1 MSSEVLRYEQVSK
14 QYKLGET
21 VINALSCVSFSI
33 TKGEFSAIV
42 GPSGSGKSTLL
53 HLGAGLDRPTQG
65 SVFLGGR
72 EIQAIG
78 ERDMAVIRNQDVGF
92 IFQTFNLIPVLS
104 IRENV
109 EYPSLLYSAT
119 RKNRSRVGELLE
131 LVGLSDQA
139 KKRPNMLSGG
149 QRQRVAIARALV
161 NNPSIVFADEPT
173 ANLDHVT
180 GESIMSLLLKLN
192 AELGTT
198 FIFSTHDS
206 RIMEKARRI
215 ISVEDGKL
223 TGDTVSQGRLGSLA

>member
-1 MSSEVLRYEQVSK
+1 
-14 QYKLGET
+14 
-21 VINALSCVSFSI
+21 
-33 TKGEFSAIV
+33 
-42 GPSGSGKSTLL
+42 
-53 HLGAGLDRPTQG
+53 
-65 SVFLGGR
+65 
-72 EIQAIG
+72 
-78 ERDMAVIRNQDVGF
+78 MAVIRNQDVGF

-109 EYPSLLYSAT
+109 EYPSLLYPAT

-139 KKRPNMLSGG
+139 EKRPNMLSGG

-173 ANLDHVT
+173 ANLDHAT
-180 GESIMSLLLKLN
+180 GESIMTLLLKLN

-223 TGDTVSQGRLGSLA
+223 TGDTASQGRQGSPA

>member
-1 MSSEVLRYEQVSK
+1 MKGEVLRYEQVSK

-21 VINALSCVSFSI
+21 VINALSGVSFSV

-65 SVFLGGR
+65 SVFLQGR

-109 EYPSLLYSAT
+109 EYPSLLYPAT

-139 KKRPNMLSGG
+139 EKRPNMLSGG

-173 ANLDHVT
+173 ANLDHAT
-180 GESIMSLLLKLN
+180 GESIMTLLLKLN

-223 TGDTVSQGRLGSLA
+223 TGDTASQGSPA